1 MLIAY
6 NTDVLCCPALLL
18 PMYMR
23 HQLPF
28 LGGLCF
34 TTTAPGAE
42 TFEGVCRK
50 VELRLDELHDMLAPY
65 SRAMQPVKTRHSGF
79 FDIGHWRGL
88 GQAKKV
94 Q

>member
-1 MLIAY
+1 MASQQFVGIIAAGAAAGG
-6 NTDVLCCPALLL
+6 TAAPAAAA
-18 PMYMR
+18 
-23 HQLPF
+23 
-28 LGGLCF
+28 
-34 TTTAPGAE
+34 APGAE